1 MTARPLI
8 VNEDQHQTPAL
19 CRAITSDHPL
29 VMTEIFKPE
38 HNLAIWQRRLPD
50 SLTQGIEQTLQQ
62 GLSVKIALQVT
73 PQNVWQELRSELAQW
88 SCGDELSANIS
99 ELAEMYSILFEAQ
112 TLGIRLTTLNSAM
125 CPRFHVDRVGCRLVS
140 AFYGPGSEWLADEDV
155 DRRHLGPRDSK
166 IDDISAGLYQD
177 HRQVQ
182 QLDTGDVVLL
192 KGSNW
197 EGNEHNA
204 IVHRSPAIQAGQTR
218 LLLTID
224 YID

>member
-1 MTARPLI
+1 MSTQTASFNLPTERQ
-8 VNEDQHQTPAL
+8 DL

-29 VMTEIFKPE
+29 VLTEIFKPE

-50 SLTQGIEQTLQQ
+50 SLTQGIEQALQQ
-62 GLSVKIALQVT
+62 GLRVKIALQVT

-88 SCGDELSANIS
+88 PCGDELSANIS
-99 ELAEMYSILFEAQ
+99 ELAEMYSILFEAR
-112 TLGIRLTTLNSAM
+112 TLGIRLTTLDSAM

-166 IDDISAGLYQD
+166 IDDISAGLYITREQI
-177 HRQVQ
+177 QPIGC
-182 QLDTGDVVLL
+182 GDVALL

-197 EGNEHNA
+197 EGNQHNA
-204 IVHRSPAIQAGQTR
+204 IVHRSPPVPSGQTR
-218 LLLTID
+218 LLLSID
-224 YID
+224 LID